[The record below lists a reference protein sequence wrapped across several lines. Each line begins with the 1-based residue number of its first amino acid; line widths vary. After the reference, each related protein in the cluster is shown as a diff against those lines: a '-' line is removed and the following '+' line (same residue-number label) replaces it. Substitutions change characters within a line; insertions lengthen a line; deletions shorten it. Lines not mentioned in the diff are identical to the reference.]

1 VAIQLWL
8 RVGQLWAVALSKQE
22 CNEDALHHIV
32 EQIGRTLPKLPADV
46 YAQRSIMMRTM
57 LIYTC
62 AEFERELAQGNQF
75 PWPDWAAAAH
85 GLIDGIVALMQGP
98 ISGLNRD

>member
-1 VAIQLWL
+1 MYTA
-8 RVGQLWAVALSKQE
+8 A
-22 CNEDALHHIV
+22 NDA
-32 EQIGRTLPKLPADV
+32 PPPAATTTAEV
-46 YAQRSIMMRTM
+46 HTQRSIMMRTM

-62 AEFERELAQGNQF
+62 AEFERELAQGKPF

-98 ISGLNRD
+98 ISRLNRV